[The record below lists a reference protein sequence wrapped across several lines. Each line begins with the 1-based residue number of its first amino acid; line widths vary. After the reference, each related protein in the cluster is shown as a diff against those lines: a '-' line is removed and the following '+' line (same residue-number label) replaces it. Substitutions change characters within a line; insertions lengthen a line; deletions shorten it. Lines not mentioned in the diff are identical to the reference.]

1 MEKIGIIDIGSNS
14 ARLVLV
20 NVLDGGYFVV
30 FDELKE
36 TVRLGQ
42 DMDWDG
48 FIKPQR
54 IQQTIKTL
62 TMFRRL
68 CDAND
73 VDKIFAYATAAV
85 RRAKNQ
91 KSFLDEVAM
100 TCGIK
105 IKVLSVEEQAMLVYQ
120 GVINSMDIPKGL
132 IMEMGGG
139 STNLIYYNRRNLI
152 HYETLP
158 FGAVTLTDLFKVD
171 VTNPQERTE
180 KIEEFI
186 SSQLDKIPW
195 LDSVEPD
202 TAFVGVGGSFRN
214 LGRIS
219 RMVTKYPFN
228 MTHGYE
234 LGTPEFNKIYGT
246 IRKLDLNSTMKI
258 KGVSSGRADIFPS
271 ALAVMKAVVDR
282 FNFQKITISGCGLRE
297 GAMFRYAVPQVQ
309 DKPLSDVLG
318 HSLYTQMKYF
328 DINVA
333 HAEHVYNLSLQ
344 LFKQLKVLHKM
355 SRNYV
360 RVLRIAALLHDS
372 GMRIKFYN
380 HQLHSQ
386 YIILNSNLYGVP
398 HKDIVLASFVAAGHR
413 GMDFNK
419 DDLMKYKELISQEDF
434 EAIKKLSVILRIAE
448 SFDRSQS
455 GVVTGVNCDVLGDSV
470 ILKTETSV
478 PGMDCSLEVKDA
490 KGASNDFKTAFGKTL
505 EIL

>member
-1 MEKIGIIDIGSNS
+1 MEKIAVIDLGSNS

-20 NVLDGGYFVV
+20 NILEGGYFVV

-54 IQQTIKTL
+54 IAQTIKTL

-68 CDAND
+68 CDANH

-105 IKVLSVEEQAMLVYQ
+105 IKVLSVEEQAMLIYQ
-120 GVINSMDIPKGL
+120 GVINSMEVPKGL

-158 FGAVTLTDLFKVD
+158 FGAVTLTDLFKND
-171 VTNPQERTE
+171 SSEPMERTR

-186 SSQLDKIPW
+186 GEQLQKITW

-202 TAFVGVGGSFRN
+202 THFVGVGGSFRN

-219 RMVTKYPFN
+219 RMLRKYPFN
-228 MTHGYE
+228 MTHNYE
-234 LGTPEFNKIYGT
+234 LPVSEFENIYGT
-246 IRKLDLNSTMKI
+246 IRKLDLDSTMKI
-258 KGVSSGRADIFPS
+258 KGLSSGRADIFPS
-271 ALAVMKAVVDR
+271 ALAVMKAVLSR
-282 FNFQKITISGCGLRE
+282 FEFSKITISGCGLRE
-297 GAMFRYAVPQVQ
+297 GAMFRYAVPAVNER
-309 DKPLSDVLG
+309 PLSDVLG

-328 DINVA
+328 DINVD
-333 HAEHVYNLSLQ
+333 HAEHVYNLSIQ
-344 LFKQLKVLHKM
+344 LFKQLKVLHKIP
-355 SRNYV
+355 RAYV
-360 RVLRIAALLHDS
+360 RVLKIAALLHDS
-372 GMRIKFYN
+372 GMRIKYYN
-380 HQLHSQ
+380 HELHSR
-386 YIILNSNLYGVP
+386 YIILNSNLYGVS
-398 HKDIVLASFVAAGHR
+398 HKDIVVASFVASGHR
-413 GMDFNK
+413 KKAEIAKEDII
-419 DDLMKYKELISQEDF
+419 KYKDMLTQEDVD
-434 EAIKKLSVILRIAE
+434 AIRKLSVILRIAE
-448 SFDRSQS
+448 SFDRSMS
-455 GVVTGVNCDVLGDSV
+455 GVITGINCDVLGDSV
-470 ILKTETSV
+470 IVKTETE
-478 PGMDCSLEVKDA
+478 GDCSLEVKDA
-490 KGASNDFKTAFGKTL
+490 MGAAADFKAAYGKNL

>member
-1 MEKIGIIDIGSNS
+1 MEKIAIIDLGSNS

-20 NVLDGGYFVV
+20 NVLDGGHFVV

-54 IQQTIKTL
+54 IAQTIKTL

-68 CDAND
+68 CDANK

-105 IKVLSVEEQAMLVYQ
+105 IKVLSVEEQAMLIYQ
-120 GVINSMDIPKGL
+120 GVVNSMDIPKGL

-158 FGAVTLTDLFKVD
+158 FGAVTLTDLFKND
-171 VTNPQERTE
+171 SSDPQERTR

-186 SSQLDKIPW
+186 GEQLDKVTW
-195 LDSVEPD
+195 LSSVEPD
-202 TAFVGVGGSFRN
+202 TQFVGVGGSFRN

-219 RMVTKYPFN
+219 RMIRKYPFN
-228 MTHGYE
+228 MTHNYE
-234 LGTPEFNKIYGT
+234 LSVGEFENIYST
-246 IRKLDLNSTMKI
+246 IRKLDLDSTMKI
-258 KGVSSGRADIFPS
+258 KGLSSGRADIFPS
-271 ALAVMKAVVDR
+271 ALAVMKAVLSR
-282 FNFQKITISGCGLRE
+282 FEFNKISVSGCGLRE
-297 GAMFRYAVPQVQ
+297 GAMFRYAVPGVNER
-309 DKPLSDVLG
+309 PLSDVLG

-333 HAEHVYNLSLQ
+333 HAEHVYNLSIQ

-355 SRNYV
+355 PRLYV
-360 RVLRIAALLHDS
+360 RVLKIAALLHDS
-372 GMRIKFYN
+372 GMRIKYYN
-380 HQLHSQ
+380 HQLHSS

-398 HKDIVLASFVAAGHR
+398 HKDIIVASFVAAGHR
-413 GMDFNK
+413 KAEFAKEDII
-419 DDLMKYKELISQEDF
+419 KYKDLLTQEDV

-448 SFDRSQS
+448 SFDRSMS
-455 GVVTGVNCDVLGDSV
+455 GVITGINCDVLGDSV
-470 ILKTETSV
+470 IVKTETE
-478 PGMDCSLEVKDA
+478 GGDCSLEVKDA
-490 KGASNDFKTAFGKTL
+490 MSAAADFKMAYGKNL

>member
-1 MEKIGIIDIGSNS
+1 MEKIAIIDLGSNS

-20 NVLDGGYFVV
+20 NILEGGCFVV

-54 IQQTIKTL
+54 IAQTIKTL

-68 CDAND
+68 CDANR

-105 IKVLSVEEQAMLVYQ
+105 IKVLTVEEQAMLVYQ

-158 FGAVTLTDLFKVD
+158 FGAVTLTDLFKSD
-171 VTNPQERTE
+171 GEEPIERAR

-186 SSQLDKIPW
+186 GEQLEKVTW
-195 LDSVEPD
+195 LSEVEPD
-202 TAFVGVGGSFRN
+202 TNFVGVGGSFRN

-219 RMVTKYPFN
+219 RMIKKYPFSMMHN
-228 MTHGYE
+228 YE
-234 LGTPEFNKIYGT
+234 VPMAEFETIYNT
-246 IRKLDLNSTMKI
+246 IKKLDLNSTMKI
-258 KGVSSGRADIFPS
+258 KGLSSGRADIFPS
-271 ALAVMKAVVDR
+271 ALAVMKAVLSKFD
-282 FNFQKITISGCGLRE
+282 FAKITISGCGLRE
-297 GAMFRYAVPQVQ
+297 GAMFRYAVPGVNER
-309 DKPLSDVLG
+309 PLSDVLG

-328 DINVA
+328 DINIP
-333 HAEHVYNLSLQ
+333 HAEHVYNLSIQ

-355 SRNYV
+355 PRAYV
-360 RVLRIAALLHDS
+360 RVLKVASLLHDS

-380 HQLHSQ
+380 HDTHSS
-386 YIILNSNLYGVP
+386 YIIKNSNLYGIP
-398 HKDIVLASFVAAGHR
+398 HKDIILASFVAGGHR
-413 GMDFNK
+413 KSELNK
-419 DDLMKYKELISQEDF
+419 EEILKYKDMITQEDV
-434 EAIKKLSVILRIAE
+434 EAVRKLSVILRIAE
-448 SFDRSQS
+448 SFDRSMS
-455 GVVTGVNCDVLGDSV
+455 RVITGINCDVLGDSV
-470 ILKTETSV
+470 IVKTETE
-478 PGMDCSLEVKDA
+478 GDCSLEIKDA
-490 KGASNDFKTAFGKTL
+490 MTAAAEFKAAYGKNL